1 MVVSSFFGLN
11 FVLLCTLSFVKEELG
26 RREGEHGPFL
36 ASPCACERKPKAS
49 ELLLVPHTAPKLYI
63 YMYFFLAL
71 PVLFPPSTALFRRLT
86 WKGRKW
92 TVELSKTQCSGL
104 PAPLTLEEE
113 PTYKWVISSRK
124 GQLEACE
131 WWRSSECRQHCFVL
145 WSSFWGKP
153 YVMIPQDWASPPFL
167 MQLHFWGRGAGR
179 GGVSGSSSP

>member
-71 PVLFPPSTALFRRLT
+71 PVLFSPFYCSVPEAYMKRKKMDSRAKLSAQVSQLPSP
-86 WKGRKW
+86 WRK
-92 TVELSKTQCSGL
+92 SQH
-104 PAPLTLEEE
+104 
-113 PTYKWVISSRK
+113 IS
-124 GQLEACE
+124 E
-131 WWRSSECRQHCFVL
+131 
-145 WSSFWGKP
+145 
-153 YVMIPQDWASPPFL
+153 
-167 MQLHFWGRGAGR
+167 
-179 GGVSGSSSP
+179 